1 MLHNLSGKTASPG
14 NTLRAASSLQ
24 VQQYRG
30 RNREGMLL
38 RPDLKDG
45 TALSALST
53 HLSLR
58 NKAGFAL
65 TFNRETI
72 AEAHPLLRNEII
84 RHNHSKYFEKA
95 TLT

>member
-14 NTLRAASSLQ
+14 NTLRAASFLQ
-24 VQQYRG
+24 MQQYRV
-30 RNREGMLL
+30 RNREGMLH

-53 HLSLR
+53 CLSLR
-58 NKAGFAL
+58 NKAGFTL
-65 TFNRETI
+65 TFNRKTI
-72 AEAHPLLRNEII
+72 AEAYPLLHYEII
-84 RHNHSKYFEKA
+84 RHNHPKYFEKA